1 MSKLEPWQLTEAEW
15 NRQREDCRPNI
26 AQSNLTKAS
35 ASEAIRR
42 HEKLLWLLYG
52 INDPEY
58 PVTWHHVVGKAIE
71 EGKLVRCPGA
81 CDECQKMTET
91 PLPEGWAWDDGEEK
105 YYAWCPECIKWWGWK

>member
-15 NRQREDCRPNI
+15 NRQREECRPNI